1 MLLLGNNC
9 NRFFWKLIVG
19 EVFGILAK
27 RNLSTNAILSPTGRS
42 ILSTT
47 SDFGMVLSLVLI
59 DIYVP
64 FVSSPF
70 LLFSLPFFCF
80 IFFPQNHR
88 MVEVGRELWRSSGP
102 TLAAQVGT
110 PRTSCPCSF
119 WISLWWELQDNQQT
133 HTWDL
138 HILLCFTSFDSRSY
152 LHPHEQFSHCPMGW
166 RTNKISM

>member
-1 MLLLGNNC
+1 MNISCWVNCLFIKRQLCLPLHVTRTYKSLNILKAFCITNSTGNMLLLGNNC

-119 WISLWWELQDNQQT
+119 
-133 HTWDL
+133 
-138 HILLCFTSFDSRSY
+138 
-152 LHPHEQFSHCPMGW
+152 
-166 RTNKISM
+166 